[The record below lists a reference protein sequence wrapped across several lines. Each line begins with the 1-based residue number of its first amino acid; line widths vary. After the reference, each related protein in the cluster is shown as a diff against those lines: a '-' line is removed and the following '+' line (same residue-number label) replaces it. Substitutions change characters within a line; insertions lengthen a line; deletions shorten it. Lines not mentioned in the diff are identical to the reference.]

1 MRKFA
6 PSTIFFIALAS
17 FIVLAP
23 QNVLAV
29 TFTEDFDGGSLGDNA
44 GTFGFTTGGVI
55 DNSGTSFWVATSSEF
70 VSSPYSLGVTNT
82 GNSRGMRYTMGS
94 TTEGIV
100 ALWYKSTNVTGF
112 QALYMA
118 LWEGTSNE
126 LSEAKIFASPSAGI
140 RCGDNSEE
148 VISSFALDTWYELY
162 LEWTQSGGETI
173 VRCGTRTSGAV
184 VWSDWRGAGFAN
196 PIPSAVR
203 ITTNHNTSGRLQYID
218 NFFWTDEIE
227 DDGVPPDEG
236 DGISSTEYITINE
249 PSPYG
254 TTTASTT
261 VNIDIDYK
269 TPYTIDFRPTTT
281 RTYIIKDAVTLEVED
296 VYAVTIGAN
305 SAEQLNVQEEIEL
318 TEGSKLLYAG
328 YQLEN
333 GAWYSEVAE
342 TFFNVATN
350 TYLAATGVETPRD
363 GTGTQTQ
370 IDCTLYDVGCQF
382 QKAIQ
387 FLFKPSSTALD
398 RFQNLWTLIELK
410 KPFGY
415 VSVTI
420 AQLTGLNESAT
431 PYFTMPT
438 IPFMESVFTP
448 IKVGV
453 GLILWGLYFI
463 FWYHKRLKHLDI

>member
-1 MRKFA
+1 MSKFT
-6 PSTIFFIALAS
+6 PSAFFFLAIAS
-17 FIVLAP
+17 FIIYAP
-23 QNVLAV
+23 QSAMAV

-44 GTFGFTTGGVI
+44 STFGFTTGGVI
-55 DNSGTSFWVATSSEF
+55 DNSGTSFWVATSSQF
-70 VSSPYSLGVTNT
+70 VSSPYSLGITNT

-100 ALWYKSTNVTGF
+100 AIWYKATNVTGF
-112 QALYMA
+112 
-118 LWEGTSNE
+118 EGLVMNLREGSSSLNE
-126 LSEAKIFASPSAGI
+126 ATIFASPSSGI
-140 RCGDNSEE
+140 WCGDNSVE
-148 VISSFALDTWYELY
+148 VISSFTVNTWYDLY
-162 LEWTQSGGETI
+162 LEWTQSEGETI
-173 VRCGTRTSGAV
+173 VRCGARDSSDDPV
-184 VWSDWRGAGFAN
+184 LWSEWRGVGLSN

-203 ITTNHNTSGRLQYID
+203 IATNFNTAGRKLYID
-218 NFFWTDEIE
+218 DFFWTDEISN
-227 DDGVPPDEG
+227 GGIPDEG
-236 DGISSTEYITINE
+236 GGISGTEYIKINE

-261 VNIDIDYK
+261 VVIDIDYK

-305 SAEQLNVQEEIEL
+305 TSEQLNVQEEIEL

-328 YQLEN
+328 YQLDN

-350 TYLAATGVETPRD
+350 TYLAATGLETPRD
-363 GTGTQTQ
+363 STGDQTQ
-370 IDCTLYDVGCQF
+370 INCSLYDVGCQF

-387 FLFKPSSTALD
+387 FIFKPSSTALD

-420 AQLTGLNESAT
+420 SQLTGLNESAT